1 MVGTH
6 TTVDL
11 LWQDA
16 PAHTRRSM
24 CCGTT
29 GCLKCITDTLTD
41 VGHPV
46 TDQDSVVNTM
56 LLIFFQLLPDGERD

>member
-1 MVGTH
+1 VAERTGTH
-6 TTVDL
+6 TTINV
-11 LWQDA
+11 LWHYGM
-16 PAHTRRSM
+16 PE
-24 CCGTT
+24 
-29 GCLKCITDTLTD
+29 CLTDTLTD